1 MQVGR
6 AKLICRSFQ
15 VESHPEKYRGDYEY
29 TVVLVGANN
38 LGRRNVQS
46 SVTCVKKIM
55 GILSDLNPAA
65 MALACEVITI
75 LKLKVIT
82 IFFSCN
88 NTLMAHSSFVFP

>member
-1 MQVGR
+1 M
-6 AKLICRSFQ
+6 LICRSFQ

-38 LGRRNVQS
+38 LGRRNLQS

-65 MALACEVITI
+65 MALACEVIDISLQTI
-75 LKLKVIT
+75 GQTKLAQRG
-82 IFFSCN
+82 CDP
-88 NTLMAHSSFVFP
+88 HSARGRKM